1 MLVSSEASPLLLYVH
16 VHVYVYH
23 VHIHFFYSV
32 SDCASGCYTLLVVL
46 FLAVMYLSIYI
57 ACTHRPARKQRG
69 QHEARPYMST
79 STMFI
84 FTSSIRLCFWLFYSP
99 GVPLSRPT
107 GLFFVLSWSRS
118 PPAEGSH
125 STSSHPHISTS
136 PHSHIPTFPA
146 SPHPHIPTFPA
157 HTNGDPSPLDQIAR
171 SCQLVCPSSNIA
183 LTTKVAWGITG
194 FRYSWS
200 PAGHDDFPCRPPYTC
215 AGFAIHIRQNS
226 CWLTSTKSR
235 KAVSVYP
242 KGTRLQRTQGWT
254 IKWCPHPPNV
264 RMLR

>member
-32 SDCASGCYTLLVVL
+32 SDCASGCSTLLVVL

-107 GLFFVLSWSRS
+107 GLIFVLSWSRS

-146 SPHPHIPTFPA
+146 SPH
-157 HTNGDPSPLDQIAR
+157 SPLTPM
-171 SCQLVCPSSNIA
+171 V
-183 LTTKVAWGITG
+183 
-194 FRYSWS
+194 
-200 PAGHDDFPCRPPYTC
+200 
-215 AGFAIHIRQNS
+215 IRHP
-226 CWLTSTKSR
+226 STKSR
-235 KAVSVYP
+235 GHANWYVPVQIS
-242 KGTRLQRTQGWT
+242 R
-254 IKWCPHPPNV
+254 
-264 RMLR
+264 

>member
-32 SDCASGCYTLLVVL
+32 SDCASGCSTLLVIL
-46 FLAVMYLSIYI
+46 FLARRGYSLSYLGL
-57 ACTHRPARKQRG
+57 ALLQRR
-69 QHEARPYMST
+69 ALIP
-79 STMFI
+79 
-84 FTSSIRLCFWLFYSP
+84 
-99 GVPLSRPT
+99 
-107 GLFFVLSWSRS
+107 
-118 PPAEGSH
+118 
-125 STSSHPHISTS
+125 HPHILTS
-136 PHSHIPTFPA
+136 PHPHIPTSPH

-200 PAGHDDFPCRPPYTC
+200 PAGYDDFPCRPPYTC

>member
-32 SDCASGCYTLLVVL
+32 SDCASGCSTLLVVL

-69 QHEARPYMST
+69 QHEARPYMTLRLPCSYSLLLSDCASGCST
-79 STMFI
+79 LLVF
-84 FTSSIRLCFWLFYSP
+84 LFLARRGYS
-99 GVPLSRPT
+99 LSYL
-107 GLFFVLSWSRS
+107 GLALLQRR
-118 PPAEGSH
+118 A
-125 STSSHPHISTS
+125 HISTS
-136 PHSHIPTFPA
+136 PHL
-146 SPHPHIPTFPA
+146 HIPTFPA

>member
-1 MLVSSEASPLLLYVH
+1 MLVSSEASPFLLYVH

-32 SDCASGCYTLLVVL
+32 SDCASGCSTLLVFL
-46 FLAVMYLSIYI
+46 FLARRGYSLSYLGL
-57 ACTHRPARKQRG
+57 ALLQRR
-69 QHEARPYMST
+69 A
-79 STMFI
+79 
-84 FTSSIRLCFWLFYSP
+84 L
-99 GVPLSRPT
+99 
-107 GLFFVLSWSRS
+107 
-118 PPAEGSH
+118 
-125 STSSHPHISTS
+125 
-136 PHSHIPTFPA
+136 IPT
-146 SPHPHIPTFPA
+146 SPHPHIPTSPHLPLA
-157 HTNGDPSPLDQIAR
+157 PMVIRHPSTKSRGHANWYVPVQNL
-171 SCQLVCPSSNIA
+171 A
-183 LTTKVAWGITG
+183 LTPKVAWGITG